1 MLSRLSTYFDLTGK
15 LDEIA
20 TEQNLEDYSTTP
32 PESNAS
38 LFPPIS
44 RLPEELLILIFA
56 QCINNRHDILCRY
69 PIYLSFSQVCH
80 DWRELALNTPTLWT
94 KPDLTWPLWA
104 KEMLRRSKDAPL
116 DVSNRAN
123 SGFSR
128 NYVDGE
134 YQEAMLEALSNAPRI
149 AKLSLWLY
157 PHVGVDELLQSL
169 DKPAPILRTL
179 SIRWYDGFDE
189 APLPEHLLGDHAPS
203 LRELAVEGCHS
214 GRTYPLMKNL
224 TSLLL
229 RPHDHPPRNPCTLCP
244 TTAQL
249 LDVLGSMPDLQVLTL
264 FNSITSLDPR
274 TTLYPSAV
282 MELPRLQSLHL
293 VSPVSQ
299 CMDVLSRIKF
309 PESAS
314 INLACPTKGTE
325 DDYVSLFSRLSH
337 LYSKFS
343 IRSFAL
349 TGHGGTI
356 TGGDTTSLSIKAW
369 NKGEPD
375 SEMEPD
381 VSLQLSLHDHPSDTF
396 IRAAALVLPL
406 ADLES
411 LTLDSIDLQP
421 STLVECFGSLK
432 HLSSIRISHPEI
444 GINLTEALSQGL
456 DEDMTHLVPF
466 LSVEIIEMRGVDFRC
481 LIIGDLFANVLK
493 MRVAHGAKLKSV
505 VLRECWELPKW
516 DVNRIQEMVKDVY
529 VDWDGHYI
537 GLVNGDSDNEEYE
550 DSDEYYEQQV
560 SDYE

>member
-1 MLSRLSTYFDLTGK
+1 MFSRLSTYFDLTGEN
-15 LDEIA
+15 LDRVTDER
-20 TEQNLEDYSTTP
+20 NPEDDFIMS
-32 PESNAS
+32 PEKNAP
-38 LFPPIS
+38 LFPPPIS
-44 RLPEELLILIFA
+44 RLPGELLIIIFA
-56 QCINNRHDILCRY
+56 QCINDRQDILCRY

-116 DVSNRAN
+116 DISNRAS

-128 NYVDGE
+128 YYVDGE

-149 AKLSLWLY
+149 AKLSLY

-179 SIRWYDGFDE
+179 SLRWYDGFDE
-189 APLPEHLLGDHAPS
+189 PPIPEHLLGDHAPS
-203 LRELAVEGCHS
+203 LRELTIEGCHS
-214 GRTYPLMKNL
+214 RHAYSLMNNL
-224 TSLLL
+224 TSLSL
-229 RPHDHPPRNPCTLCP
+229 RPHDNPPRNPCTLCP
-244 TTAQL
+244 TTSQL
-249 LDVLGSMPDLQVLTL
+249 LEVLGSMPGLQVLTL
-264 FNSITSLDPR
+264 FNSISSLDPG
-274 TTLYPSAV
+274 TAPYPSV
-282 MELPRLQSLHL
+282 VELPRLQALHL
-293 VSPVSQ
+293 VFPVSQ
-299 CMDVLSRIKF
+299 CTNVLSSITF
-309 PESAS
+309 LESAS
-314 INLACPTKGTE
+314 INLSYPAKGTE
-325 DDYVSLFSRLSH
+325 DDYIPLFSRLSR
-337 LYSKFS
+337 LYLKSS

-356 TGGDTTSLSIKAW
+356 TGGDPPLLSIKAW
-369 NKGEPD
+369 YKDEPD

-381 VSLQLSLHDHPSDTF
+381 IGLHLSLHDHPSDTF
-396 IRAAALVLPL
+396 IRAAARVLPL

-411 LTLDSIDLQP
+411 LTLDSINLLP
-421 STLVECFGSLK
+421 STLVDCFGSLK
-432 HLSSIRISHPEI
+432 RLSSIRILHPEI
-444 GINLTEALSQGL
+444 GINLTEALGQGSV
-456 DEDMTHLVPF
+456 EDMTHLVPF
-466 LSVEIIEMRGVDFRC
+466 LSVETIEMRGVDFRC

-493 MRVAHGAKLKSV
+493 MRIAHGAKLKSV

-537 GLVNGDSDNEEYE
+537 RLVNGESDGEEYE